1 MALGVSSCL
10 CVLLPGGSKMHQDR
24 AATPASMSNS
34 TFLRHVASA
43 DPLRVPERT
52 CGSQLSASRL
62 FGSWTASLRWHT
74 PPPWHVPMRV
84 RRHLR
89 AAIGSEKRRLEA
101 SDIKSISLRAEEV
114 GGAQLF
120 QQQRERALRM
130 VLKMAV
136 FGEKGCKCK
145 MMILKGQEIC
155 VSIRAFAA
163 SPSRL
168 NRGAELRSR
177 GEGGRG
183 ASSAG
188 DPSSSGAAESSSER
202 RKDATEIS
210 RTLRRA

>member
-1 MALGVSSCL
+1 MWTLRSSRDFKRRRRRLSSEWRKDLCFEDQRSGQRHGVSSCL

-62 FGSWTASLRWHT
+62 FGSWTASLRWDT
-74 PPPWHVPMRV
+74 PPRWRVPMRV

-89 AAIGSEKRRLEA
+89 AAIGSEKRHLEA
-101 SDIKSISLRAEEV
+101 SEGLKSISLRTEEV

-130 VLKMAV
+130 VMKMAV

-145 MMILKGQEIC
+145 MMI
-155 VSIRAFAA
+155 F
-163 SPSRL
+163 
-168 NRGAELRSR
+168 
-177 GEGGRG
+177 
-183 ASSAG
+183 
-188 DPSSSGAAESSSER
+188 
-202 RKDATEIS
+202 
-210 RTLRRA
+210 